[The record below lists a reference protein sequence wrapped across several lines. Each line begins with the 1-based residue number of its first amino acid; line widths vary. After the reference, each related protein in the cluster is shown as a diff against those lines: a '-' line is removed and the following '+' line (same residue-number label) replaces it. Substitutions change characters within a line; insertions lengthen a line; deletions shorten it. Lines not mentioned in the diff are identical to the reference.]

1 MKVEV
6 LELEKFKK
14 KLKSQEMRFPKSKTT
29 AADNTS
35 TNTAKTCCLHF
46 SCLSQKSSTILVNP
60 LLINEIVSAEGFVQ
74 KNQLFSLK
82 PCPLNVACTTQEL
95 LHALVDPLLDKSVQ
109 KSFRL
114 GHYFKMCNFARVP
127 FC

>member
-1 MKVEV
+1 MKVYFYVTDNKRTFCLARLKKAKSHAYNDEIKKIENFLRFFLNVWVGVEVGVKVEV

-46 SCLSQKSSTILVNP
+46 
-60 LLINEIVSAEGFVQ
+60 
-74 KNQLFSLK
+74 
-82 PCPLNVACTTQEL
+82 
-95 LHALVDPLLDKSVQ
+95 
-109 KSFRL
+109 
-114 GHYFKMCNFARVP
+114 FA
-127 FC
+127 

>member
-1 MKVEV
+1 MDFFLDVWVRVEVGVKVEV
-6 LELEKFKK
+6 LKLEKFKK

-74 KNQLFSLK
+74 KN
-82 PCPLNVACTTQEL
+82 
-95 LHALVDPLLDKSVQ
+95 
-109 KSFRL
+109 
-114 GHYFKMCNFARVP
+114 
-127 FC
+127 